1 MGLEGVRGQ
10 AWVRGQGGVWGWGGW
25 WAVGCGVWSGWVC
38 GWWGAGCDVG
48 CGVWDVGCSGAV
60 GCWVLRRGSLGA
72 GLCLVAL
79 GEYSRACLVLPGVF
93 LGSGREV
100 LAMGG
105 CFLAG
110 GLTLL
115 RQASLMV
122 ARHAGPTPPAC
133 SDSHNLVLVHVNL
146 RLRPP

>member
-10 AWVRGQGGVWGWGGW
+10 AWVRGQGGVWGWGVW
-25 WAVGCGVWSGWVC
+25 WALGCGVECGLVGFG
-38 GWWGAGCDVG
+38 GWWGAGYDVG
-48 CGVWDVGCSGAV
+48 CGVWGAAGAV
-60 GCWVLRRGSLGA
+60 GCWVLRKGSLGA
-72 GLCLVAL
+72 GLSLVAL
-79 GEYSRACLVLPGVF
+79 GEHSRARLVLPGVF

-115 RQASLMV
+115 RRASLPV
-122 ARHAGPTPPAC
+122 ARQQAPPLLPAVTT
-133 SDSHNLVLVHVNL
+133 SSSFM
-146 RLRPP
+146 